1 MKPPRHLTKREKNIL
16 RVCVVLA
23 IVYAGYHGAVSPLKD
38 QMAVMDEKID
48 AQQRRLNE
56 NLRLIRKAGALKNQY
71 QFYLQRFKQD
81 KGNEQLVSLTLE
93 EIERA
98 ANDLNLRIANLK
110 PEGVK
115 RGEFFN
121 RFSVSLTIESDFA
134 GIIHFLHILQS
145 EPHLFSVEQ
154 MRLEKGVGRNSPTI
168 KSQITLG
175 KIFISG

>member
-16 RVCVVLA
+16 RVCVALA
-23 IVYAGYHGAVSPLKD
+23 IVYAGYHGAVNPFKD
-38 QMAVMDEKID
+38 QMSVMDEKID
-48 AQQRRLNE
+48 AQQKQLNE
-56 NLRLIRKAGALKNQY
+56 NLRLIRRAGALKNRY

-81 KGNEQLVSLTLE
+81 KGNEQLVSLILE

-98 ANDLNLRIANLK
+98 ADDLNLRIANLK

-115 RGEFFN
+115 KEEFFN

-134 GIIHFLHILQS
+134 GIIHFLHILQG

-154 MRLEKGVGRNSPTI
+154 MRLEKGVQRNSPTI